1 MWILST
7 SHINVWAFDNDDI
20 KPLKHQVAFILL
32 TSAIPGILHYLCNF
46 CLQKTSEDGK
56 DNEQNSE
63 NSKTTIIESCE
74 TELTS
79 IQVKS
84 NTVVEDDLPAGR
96 DTFELSGSNKTA
108 SDKNNE
114 STEITEITTSVQA
127 MMTHNSLTDD
137 SKDNDE
143 GFDEATDLNSNSFD
157 DNNDKG
163 INDDDDDEDD
173 YDDDDGWITPDNIG
187 HIRDKMGKGA
197 FGEVPANVTV
207 GCLTTDFAM
216 QVLHLS

>member
-1 MWILST
+1 M
-7 SHINVWAFDNDDI
+7 

-56 DNEQNSE
+56 YNEQNSE
-63 NSKTTIIESCE
+63 NSKATITESCE
-74 TELTS
+74 TELTA

-84 NTVVEDDLPAGR
+84 NTVVENDLPAGR
-96 DTFELSGSNKTA
+96 DTFELSSSNKTA

-127 MMTHNSLTDD
+127 MMTHNSLTDY

-143 GFDEATDLNSNSFD
+143 GFDEVTDFNSNSFD

-163 INDDDDDEDD
+163 SNDDDDDDDDDDDEDD

-216 QVLHLS
+216 QVLYLS

>member
-1 MWILST
+1 M
-7 SHINVWAFDNDDI
+7 
-20 KPLKHQVAFILL
+20 KHQVAFILL

-46 CLQKTSEDGK
+46 CLQKTSEDWK

-96 DTFELSGSNKTA
+96 DTFELSRSNKTA

-127 MMTHNSLTDD
+127 MMTHNSLSDD

-143 GFDEATDLNSNSFD
+143 GFDEVTDLNSNSFD
-157 DNNDKG
+157 DDNDKG

>member
-1 MWILST
+1 M
-7 SHINVWAFDNDDI
+7 

-56 DNEQNSE
+56 YNEQNSE
-63 NSKTTIIESCE
+63 NSKATIIESCE
-74 TELTS
+74 TELTA

-84 NTVVEDDLPAGR
+84 NTVVENDLPAGR
-96 DTFELSGSNKTA
+96 DTFELSSSNKTA
-108 SDKNNE
+108 SDKKNE

-143 GFDEATDLNSNSFD
+143 GFDEVTDLNSNSFD
-157 DNNDKG
+157 NNNDKG
-163 INDDDDDEDD
+163 SNDD
-173 YDDDDGWITPDNIG
+173 DDDDGWITPDNIG

-216 QVLHLS
+216 QVLYLS

>member
-1 MWILST
+1 M
-7 SHINVWAFDNDDI
+7 
-20 KPLKHQVAFILL
+20 
-32 TSAIPGILHYLCNF
+32 TSAILGILHYLCNF

-96 DTFELSGSNKTA
+96 DTFELSRSNKTA
-108 SDKNNE
+108 SD
-114 STEITEITTSVQA
+114 
-127 MMTHNSLTDD
+127 
-137 SKDNDE
+137 KDNDE
-143 GFDEATDLNSNSFD
+143 GFDEVTDLNSNSFD

-197 FGEVPANVTV
+197 FGEVPSNVTV

>member
-1 MWILST
+1 M
-7 SHINVWAFDNDDI
+7 
-20 KPLKHQVAFILL
+20 KPSKHQVSFILL

-56 DNEQNSE
+56 HNEQNSE

-74 TELTS
+74 TELTA
-79 IQVKS
+79 IEVKS
-84 NTVVEDDLPAGR
+84 NTVVEDDLSAGR
-96 DTFELSGSNKTA
+96 DTFELSSSNKTA

-114 STEITEITTSVQA
+114 STEITEITTRVQA

-143 GFDEATDLNSNSFD
+143 GFDEVTDLNSNSFD
-157 DNNDKG
+157 DNNDKDS
-163 INDDDDDEDD
+163 NDDDDDDDDEDD

-197 FGEVPANVTV
+197 FGDVPANVTV

-216 QVLHLS
+216 QVLYLS